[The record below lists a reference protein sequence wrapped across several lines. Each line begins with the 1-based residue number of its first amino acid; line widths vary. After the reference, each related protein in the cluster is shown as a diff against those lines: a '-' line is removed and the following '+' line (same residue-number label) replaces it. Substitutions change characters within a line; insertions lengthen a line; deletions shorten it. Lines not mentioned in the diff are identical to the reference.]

1 MKTFTLKND
10 QYTLNCS
17 ALGLG
22 TAKFGVTE
30 AISDEQC
37 YALLDRYVQLGGNVL
52 DTASVYGRGGP
63 GNLPRGEVL
72 LGRWLAD
79 RGCRKDMIVVTKGGH
94 YALGDPNRTIRL
106 SRAELDADMEQSLDC
121 LGTEID
127 LYFLHRDD
135 PNRPVEEIID
145 TLNEYIRRG
154 YTRFIGA
161 SNWTMDRIKAA
172 NEYAKQS
179 GQQGFIASEIG
190 YSLRP
195 ADNGYYGDP
204 TIPPVTAAD
213 YAAYAGSGIT
223 VFSYNSQAS
232 GFFSRHLHTPDA
244 DLRCSAIDADRLRR
258 VRRVCAQTGLTPE
271 QVVLGY
277 LTSQPFDNV
286 ALFSV
291 STIERMNLAMA
302 AADITLTTEQLRM
315 LDGGDK

>member
-1 MKTFTLKND
+1 MKYFILKNE
-10 QYTLNCS
+10 QHTLSCS

-22 TAKFGVTE
+22 TAKFGATE
-30 AISDEQC
+30 AISDQLC

-72 LGRWLAD
+72 LGRWLAE
-79 RGCRKDMIVVTKGGH
+79 RGCRKDMVVITKGGH

-106 SRAELDADMEQSLDC
+106 SREELDADIEQSLEC

-145 TLNEYIRRG
+145 TLNDYIRQG
-154 YTRFIGA
+154 FTRFIGA
-161 SNWTMDRIKAA
+161 SNWTMDRILAA
-172 NEYAKQS
+172 NDYARRS
-179 GQQGFIASEIG
+179 GQQGFVASEIG

-195 ADNGYYGDP
+195 ADQGYYGDP

-213 YAAYAGSGIT
+213 YAAYTGSGMT

-232 GFFSRHLHTPDA
+232 GFFSRHFRTPDA
-244 DLRCSAIDADRLRR
+244 DLRCSALDADRLRR
-258 VRRVCAQTGLTPE
+258 VRRLCAQTGLTAE
-271 QVVLGY
+271 QAVLGY
-277 LTSQPFDNV
+277 LTSQPFANV

-291 STIERMNLAMA
+291 SSLARMDLAMA
-302 AADITLTTEQLRM
+302 AADITLTNEQLRL
-315 LDGGDK
+315 LDGGAE

>member
-1 MKTFTLKND
+1 MKYFALKND
-10 QYTLNCS
+10 QYSLNCS

-30 AISDEQC
+30 AISNEQC
-37 YALLDRYVQLGGNVL
+37 YALLDRYAELGGNVL

-72 LGRWLAD
+72 LGKWLAD
-79 RGCRKDMIVVTKGGH
+79 RGCRKDMVVVTKGGH

-106 SRAELDADMEQSLDC
+106 SRQELDADMAQSLEC
-121 LGTEID
+121 LGTDID

-135 PNRPVEEIID
+135 PERPVEEIID
-145 TLNEYIRRG
+145 TLNEYIRLG

-161 SNWTMDRIKAA
+161 SNWTMPRIKAA
-172 NEYAKQS
+172 NDYARKS

-195 ADNGYYGDP
+195 ASGYYGDP
-204 TIPPVTAAD
+204 TIPPVSAED
-213 YAAYAGSGIT
+213 YAAYTDSSIT

-232 GFFSRHLHTPDA
+232 GFFSRNFLTPDV
-244 DLRCSAIDADRLRR
+244 DLRCSDVDADRLRR
-258 VRRVCAQTGLTPE
+258 IRRMSAQTGLTVE
-271 QVVLGY
+271 QIVLGY
-277 LTSQPFDNV
+277 LTSQPFANV

-291 STIERMNLAMA
+291 SSIERMNLAMA
-302 AADITLTTEQLRM
+302 AADITLTQEQLRM
-315 LDGGDK
+315 LDGGTK